1 MYEPFSQE
9 EFCPFWIHRFSWDLC
24 FPLSP
29 AKYKNFSIYC
39 STVIKYVHINHE
51 IRAPEA
57 GGSHY
62 VAQEIIKIYFTQI
75 HICGYMLI
83 RFSCVQLFVTLW
95 TIAHQAPLSMGS
107 SRQEYWS
114 GLPCPSPGDL
124 PKPGIKPTSL
134 TCSAL
139 AGGFFITSAN
149 WEAHKYTYFYYK
161 KKRPL

>member
-1 MYEPFSQE
+1 MWLYSYATYPLCMYV
-9 EFCPFWIHRFSWDLC
+9 CPSDKWVSLLGNSELIKS
-24 FPLSP
+24 
-29 AKYKNFSIYC
+29 
-39 STVIKYVHINHE
+39 VIKYVHINHE